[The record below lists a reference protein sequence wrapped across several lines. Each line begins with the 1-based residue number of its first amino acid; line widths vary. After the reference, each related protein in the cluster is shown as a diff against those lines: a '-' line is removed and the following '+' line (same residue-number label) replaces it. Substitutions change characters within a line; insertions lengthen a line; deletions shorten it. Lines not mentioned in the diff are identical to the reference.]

1 MFYSRFQHLP
11 SFVSVLPFNSARCP
25 DHTSPIPP
33 NYLPLVHLKWPPLA
47 KLSSFIPPN
56 RITVLKRRENVHLF
70 SKALLYLNPFL
81 HPTRSLYSDPYYF
94 PSPTSKTDRDSSP
107 FSWSVL
113 SWCHPSC
120 VLSLYFFVLDSWH
133 TSPFLFQTDQKS
145 LSVTY
150 FGVAWSIF
158 KPSLSVI
165 FPTV

>member
-25 DHTSPIPP
+25 DHSSPIPP

-81 HPTRSLYSDPYYF
+81 HPTRSLYSDLYYF
-94 PSPTSKTDRDSSP
+94 PSPIFKDRQG
-107 FSWSVL
+107 FL
-113 SWCHPSC
+113 SFLLISFIL
-120 VLSLYFFVLDSWH
+120 V
-133 TSPFLFQTDQKS
+133 SPFLRPITLLFR
-145 LSVTY
+145 
-150 FGVAWSIF
+150 
-158 KPSLSVI
+158 PSLLAYLPLSFSDISEVSFCHLLWCSLI
-165 FPTV
+165 YF